1 MECNFSSGPFYL
13 VSSGLWSGVSLNLLL
28 EQAKLKSSA
37 KSITFRAID
46 GYWVGP
52 FSLNDV
58 MQKTDVIRD
67 FGFVPKAFQSA
78 PNITTGY
85 SPSRPQAN
93 RRSELL
99 TVRIGVFP

>member
-1 MECNFSSGPFYL
+1 MESNFSSGPFYL

-58 MQKTDVIRD
+58 MQKTDVIVAY
-67 FGFVPKAFQSA
+67 GMNS
-78 PNITTGY
+78 
-85 SPSRPQAN
+85 QALP
-93 RRSELL
+93 EIHGWP
-99 TVRIGVFP
+99 VRIVLPSCTGISQKNYMNDN